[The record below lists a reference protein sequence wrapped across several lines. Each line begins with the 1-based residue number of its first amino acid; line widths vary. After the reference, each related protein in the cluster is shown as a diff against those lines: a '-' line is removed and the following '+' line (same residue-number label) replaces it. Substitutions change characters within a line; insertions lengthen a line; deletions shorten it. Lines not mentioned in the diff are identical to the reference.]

1 MNQRNVD
8 GWRKDDEDL
17 ATLVERGRRL
27 HSEAVFEA
35 CARMVG
41 LRKRA
46 ATAKVATPVKDDYE
60 GWSADQ
66 A

>member
-1 MNQRNVD
+1 MNQRSVD
-8 GWRKDDEDL
+8 GWSREGEDL

-35 CARMVG
+35 CVRVLG
-41 LRKRA
+41 LRKRPA
-46 ATAKVATPVKDDYE
+46 PEKVAPPVTGDRE
-60 GWSADQ
+60 GWSADR